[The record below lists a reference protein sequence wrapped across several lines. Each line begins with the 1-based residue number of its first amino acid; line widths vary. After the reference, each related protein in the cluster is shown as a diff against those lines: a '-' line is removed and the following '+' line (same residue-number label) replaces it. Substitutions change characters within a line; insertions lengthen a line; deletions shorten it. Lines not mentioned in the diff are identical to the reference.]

1 MRKEDAHQIGNGRQM
16 EKYFEMLMEAS
27 PDCIKLFG
35 LDNKLEYLSPG
46 GLREHGFKSLDEAIG
61 FNWLELIVPEQREE
75 VLEKLKESVEK
86 KAPVSL
92 DVRHPKEM
100 ADREWCHLIIN
111 PVFDE
116 KGDVEYFVGISR
128 DISSRMHH
136 QRITEERLD
145 ENERMNSIMVGRELK
160 MVELKEENARLKKRI
175 EELTMGAGKSK

>member
-1 MRKEDAHQIGNGRQM
+1 MHQIGNGRQIS
-16 EKYFEMLMEAS
+16 KYFEMLMEAS

-46 GLREHGFKSLDEAIG
+46 GLKEHGFKSLDEAIG

-75 VLEKLKESVEK
+75 VLEKLKESVAK

-92 DVRHPKEM
+92 DVKHPKEI

-128 DISSRMHH
+128 DISARVQH
-136 QRITEERLD
+136 QKMTEGQLD
-145 ENERMNSIMVGRELK
+145 ENKRMNALMVGRELK
-160 MVELKEENARLKKRI
+160 MIELKEENARLTKKI
-175 EELTMGAGKSK
+175 EELTREVGDGK